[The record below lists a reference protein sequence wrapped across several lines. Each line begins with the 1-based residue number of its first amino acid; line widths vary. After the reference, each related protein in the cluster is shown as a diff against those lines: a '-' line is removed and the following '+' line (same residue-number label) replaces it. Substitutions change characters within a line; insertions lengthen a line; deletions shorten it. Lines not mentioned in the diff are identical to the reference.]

1 MEAMEVEDQ
10 QLLEDVLEDLMDVQE
25 ELMEEVEMMLVEQ
38 VQLVVPCSPRFCW
51 QECLV
56 EENRWDQIQSS
67 CTRDTPVLLSSGT
80 HLADTEYR
88 MCVDKE
94 EPCCDDSTAPDTLN
108 TPEDL
113 QYPL

>member
-1 MEAMEVEDQ
+1 MVE
-10 QLLEDVLEDLMDVQE
+10 QE
-25 ELMEEVEMMLVEQ
+25 ELMEEVEMMMLEQ
-38 VQLVVPCSPRFCW
+38 VLLVVPCSPRFCW

-67 CTRDTPVLLSSGT
+67 CTQDTPTLLSSGT

-94 EPCCDDSTAPDTLN
+94 EPCYDDSTAPDTLN

-113 QYPL
+113 QDPL